1 MSSVEKSDFDD
12 STNSRLNKA
21 YAMLVERES
30 QRSVGSSSC
39 SSVNGEGTDLAALMI
54 RVSDNS

>member
-1 MSSVEKSDFDD
+1 MEKSDFDD

-30 QRSVGSSSC
+30 QRSVGSFSS
-39 SSVNGEGTDLAALMI
+39 SSVNGEGIDLATLMM